1 MKGTVTRNLAPYQKN
16 LRKVIAETLLTSAGA
31 GFCIAIMTL
40 FYSSIGMNQTDIG
53 FTQMAFTI
61 ILCLLDIP
69 MGYLADRFNRRIL
82 NIIGDIGVALTFVI
96 YSLAQDMYWCILS
109 ESLLAI
115 FMAMT
120 NGVDQS
126 FIKYN
131 CYQIDPSGMY
141 FKKLNVKVQTG
152 RYLFLLLIT
161 ALGGIVAKY
170 SMRLCIAMS
179 FVPYFIGGIIACG
192 IKDHGSKIASKHKNL
207 FKDML
212 DALKGIISEKTT
224 RNFLYANILANEITH
239 AQVWVLSPML
249 ILCGVP
255 IEIVSL
261 GWIANYLMQT
271 LGGKLSERFV
281 KLDVSKQFIIPIII
295 EIAWMLVLIFKTN
308 IFTVWLFALNGFVH
322 GLVSANM
329 MTALQESVGDEV
341 QTSIVSIAS
350 TGKRLLYI
358 PLVYF
363 VNYLGNIELQYA
375 LVGVCI
381 VFAPLCS
388 ILYFKLKKGEG

>member
-1 MKGTVTRNLAPYQKN
+1 
-16 LRKVIAETLLTSAGA
+16 
-31 GFCIAIMTL
+31 
-40 FYSSIGMNQTDIG
+40 
-53 FTQMAFTI
+53 
-61 ILCLLDIP
+61 
-69 MGYLADRFNRRIL
+69 
-82 NIIGDIGVALTFVI
+82 
-96 YSLAQDMYWCILS
+96 
-109 ESLLAI
+109 
-115 FMAMT
+115 
-120 NGVDQS
+120 
-126 FIKYN
+126 
-131 CYQIDPSGMY
+131 
-141 FKKLNVKVQTG
+141 
-152 RYLFLLLIT
+152 
-161 ALGGIVAKY
+161 
-170 SMRLCIAMS
+170 
-179 FVPYFIGGIIACG
+179 
-192 IKDHGSKIASKHKNL
+192 
-207 FKDML
+207 
-212 DALKGIISEKTT
+212 
-224 RNFLYANILANEITH
+224 
-239 AQVWVLSPML
+239 
-249 ILCGVP
+249 
-255 IEIVSL
+255 
-261 GWIANYLMQT
+261 MQT